1 MESNELLASLA
12 KMEASLNEVDS
23 AKKQVESTIKASSE
37 LQREVKEYVSAVKTL
52 CVNLQSWEGDLI
64 AREGA
69 LSHEFETAIG
79 QVNASCNRIIS
90 SFSAVVEQSSTDFKS
105 KTDSAIEKFIEQN
118 KNLAGHVGQLKS
130 LHDSLKKATDE
141 VANIKKTLEILSKD
155 LKDSQELQDTVLD
168 DINKKVEEIP
178 VTGKGYKDEIVA
190 KIDSVETKLDTLQ
203 SELSQ
208 VNTLC
213 QGIKSSSVE
222 LNSLMNSSTKALSNT
237 ILQSKEDILK
247 STKTNRWILMAG
259 LIIAGIVALAALR
272 FIL

>member
-12 KMEASLNEVDS
+12 KMEASLNEVES
-23 AKKQVESTIKASSE
+23 AKKQVESTIEASSE
-37 LQREVKEYVSAVKTL
+37 LQRVVKEYVSSVKAL
-52 CVNLQSWEGDLI
+52 CLSLQSWGADLRV
-64 AREGA
+64 REGS
-69 LSHEFETAIG
+69 LSNEYETAIER
-79 QVNASCNRIIS
+79 VNSSCNEIIRY
-90 SFSAVVEQSSTDFKS
+90 FNTVIEQTSTDFKS
-105 KTDSAIEKFIEQN
+105 KTNDVIDKFIEQN
-118 KNLAGHVGQLKS
+118 KNLAGQVDQLKS
-130 LHDSLKKATDE
+130 LHGSLKKATDE
-141 VANIKKTLEILSKD
+141 VLTIKNSLGLLSKD

-190 KIDSVETKLDTLQ
+190 KIDSVETKLDALQ

-208 VNTLC
+208 VNILC

-247 STKTNRWILMAG
+247 STKTNRWILMVG

>member
-1 MESNELLASLA
+1 MALPSFGGAGGGKVRMAALDDGGLATPLSLA
-12 KMEASLNEVDS
+12 GHLDVEQFADVRLHADVDAVLGDEALAFGEC
-23 AKKQVESTIKASSE
+23 
-37 LQREVKEYVSAVKTL
+37 LGREV
-52 CVNLQSWEGDLI
+52 LQHLQLVFRLADEGSQRNGDGQTYH
-64 AREGA
+64 AGA
-69 LSHEFETAIG
+69 G
-79 QVNASCNRIIS
+79 NADTHRV
-90 SFSAVVEQSSTDFKS
+90 FQ
-105 KTDSAIEKFIEQN
+105 EQN
-118 KNLAGHVGQLKS
+118 KNLAGHVGQLKF
-130 LHDSLKKATDE
+130 LHDSLKRATDE
-141 VANIKKTLEILSKD
+141 VANIKKSLEILSKD

-247 STKTNRWILMAG
+247 SIKTSRWFLMAG
-259 LIIAGIVALAALR
+259 LIIAGILALAALR

>member
-1 MESNELLASLA
+1 MS
-12 KMEASLNEVDS
+12 
-23 AKKQVESTIKASSE
+23 Q
-37 LQREVKEYVSAVKTL
+37 
-52 CVNLQSWEGDLI
+52 
-64 AREGA
+64 
-69 LSHEFETAIG
+69 
-79 QVNASCNRIIS
+79 
-90 SFSAVVEQSSTDFKS
+90 
-105 KTDSAIEKFIEQN
+105 
-118 KNLAGHVGQLKS
+118 
-130 LHDSLKKATDE
+130 
-141 VANIKKTLEILSKD
+141 D

-213 QGIKSSSVE
+213 QSIKSSSVE
-222 LNSLMNSSTKALSNT
+222 LDSLMNSSTKALSNT

>member
-1 MESNELLASLA
+1 MEDRINHTLSQLEKDLQEIN
-12 KMEASLNEVDS
+12 S
-23 AKKQVESTIKASSE
+23 ARSQVESTVKASTE
-37 LQREVKEYVSAVKTL
+37 LQNVVSEYVSSVQAL
-52 CVNLQSWEGDLI
+52 CIGLQTWETNLT
-64 AREGA
+64 ARGES
-69 LSHEFETAIG
+69 LSHEYEAAVSR
-79 QVNASCNRIIS
+79 VNSTCTEIIN
-90 SFSAVVEQSSTDFKS
+90 SFGTVVEQTSTDFKS
-105 KTDSAIEKFIEQN
+105 KTYSVIEKFIEQN

-247 STKTNRWILMAG
+247 SIKTNRLILMAG
-259 LIIAGIVALAALR
+259 LIIAGEVVKDLTR
-272 FIL
+272 